1 MDYRISQEERSK
13 RVDNTKAKAV
23 KRCFGGQAVTL
34 NCF

>member
-1 MDYRISQEERSK
+1 MGYRISQEERSK
-13 RVDNTKAKAV
+13 RVDNTKAV